1 MKHLFNKIFLSF
13 KHAIER
19 LLLARR
25 LKKFF
30 AGKDYCFISS
40 NCLGGRFSQM
50 LGKQYRSPTVGLYF
64 DPTDFLSFL
73 SDLPRNLET
82 EMTCDENHSIQMG
95 YPIGVINNCKIHLM
109 HYKNFSA
116 AKDKWNQR
124 RARVNL
130 RDAFYIFTDR
140 EGATYEQLQAFDRLP
155 FEHKMAFVHKPYPEL
170 RSAVYVKGFE
180 REGQVGELYS
190 LSHYLNSALTP
201 QKLKECSMKNAEFG

>member
-1 MKHLFNKIFLSF
+1 MKHFFYENLLKF

-19 LLLARR
+19 RLLARKLR
-25 LKKFF
+25 KYF

-64 DPTDFLSFL
+64 DPSDFLSFL
-73 SDLPRNLET
+73 SDLPRNLQA
-82 EMTCDENHSIQMG
+82 EMTWDEHRSAQMG
-95 YPIGVINNCKIHLM
+95 YPVGVVNGCHIHLM
-109 HYKNFSA
+109 HYKSFA
-116 AKDKWNQR
+116 DAKHKWSQR
-124 RARVNL
+124 RSRVDL

-155 FEHKMAFVHKPYPEL
+155 FEHKMVFVHKPYPEL